1 MTFEKDLREAATLD
15 DLFDLNEAA
24 IKVAQISKELA
35 MDVLAMVK
43 DLPWDHYVYLS
54 PAQKGRLKDRHGKLP
69 RGMPGAD
76 RPRGFPVTLSTFIKA
91 ATGLDVYTDGDELVK
106 GEKTI
111 GDAAKI
117 KTNSDVYKMAGLKIT
132 GNK

>member
-69 RGMPGAD
+69 RGMPNAD
-76 RPRGFPVTLSTFIKA
+76 RQTVVLSTFIKA

-117 KTNSDVYKMAGLKIT
+117 KTNGDVYKMAGLKIT